1 MIRFARKSLF
11 ILALALAVAA
21 LGTPPAGA
29 AKRLLMGSWKK
40 GSGWHVYSATM
51 ANIVNNANLGFQI
64 DALSKGGGVGNPKNV
79 GGGKYNLALTFSV
92 AAAWAYK
99 GKVAYKQAYTNLR
112 GLIGGLDQYYLGI
125 VTTNPK
131 VKSIF
136 DIKTQKLPVNY
147 ITVPRGG
154 LGQWATRAMLG
165 AHGIE
170 YADIKKWGGSVTHT
184 GFGAIK
190 SRLKDGQADV
200 LSHTV
205 NAGHPALTSIAVT
218 KRGSLRFLG
227 VDDAVRNK
235 LLKIGFLKATM
246 PAGTFPGQDKAL
258 KTFGFTTAVI
268 ASSAMS
274 NDTAYKIVKALLSK
288 IDDLRAGHKGLRKFD
303 PAKTGWQESQ
313 MGAPVHPGA
322 TRYFKERGWK

>member
-1 MIRFARKSLF
+1 MMKRARKLGFSF
-11 ILALALAVAA
+11 LAFAVIFFFAA
-21 LGTPPAGA
+21 GQAVA
-29 AKRLLMGSWKK
+29 AKRLTMGSWKK

-64 DALSKGGGVGNPKNV
+64 DALSKGGGVGNPINV
-79 GGGKYNLALTFSV
+79 GTGKYDMALTFSV
-92 AAAWAYK
+92 AASWGYQ
-99 GKVAYKQAYTNLR
+99 GKVAYKRAYKNLR

-131 VKSIF
+131 VNSIN
-136 DIKTQKLPVNY
+136 DLKKVKVNY
-147 ITVPRGG
+147 VTVPRGG

-165 AHGIE
+165 AHGIT
-170 YADIKKWGGSVTHT
+170 YADIKKMGGTVTHT

-190 SRLKDGQADV
+190 SRMKDGQADM

-205 NAGHPALTSIAVT
+205 NAGHPALTSIAVQ
-218 KRGSLRFLG
+218 KKLKFLG
-227 VDDAVRNK
+227 IEEQYRDK
-235 LLKIGFLKATM
+235 LLGIGFLKATL
-246 PAGTFPGQDKAL
+246 PANTFPGQKKPL

-268 ASSAMS
+268 ASTSMD
-274 NDTAYKIVKALLSK
+274 NGTAYKIVKALLDNLS
-288 IDDLRAGHKGLRKFD
+288 DLRAGHKGLRNFD

-322 TRYFKERGWK
+322 ARYFKEKGWLK